1 MKKAGSSCW
10 DVFLSMAKRCLLSED
25 LSSAARFPPAN
36 PQPIFLASRVHV
48 AVAGALARSTGPAS
62 RHGKASG
69 GFRIRGD
76 ALSPDSCAFLPSAQL
91 PPSRPRT
98 SSLALGAGE
107 WGPGLGP
114 AGDCFS
120 CLATRELVN
129 AASSLSWKISR
140 TVRLGGEVRGL
151 TESPRP
157 DLGSAFV

>member
-1 MKKAGSSCW
+1 MYFFPWLNVVSFRKTFPLLQDFLLQIPSPSSWRVGS
-10 DVFLSMAKRCLLSED
+10 M
-25 LSSAARFPPAN
+25 
-36 PQPIFLASRVHV
+36 